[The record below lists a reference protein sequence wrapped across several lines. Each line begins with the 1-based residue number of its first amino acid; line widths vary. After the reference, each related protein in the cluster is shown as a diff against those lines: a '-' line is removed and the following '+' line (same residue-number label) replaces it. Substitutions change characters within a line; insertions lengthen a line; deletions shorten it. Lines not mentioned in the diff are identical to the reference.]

1 MDTYTIAAAA
11 RLVGAPKGTLYQAI
25 RAGRLQA
32 APRQAPSQALTVT
45 AAALQAAGFA
55 VPTEALPHPP
65 AAPDTAPAPAA
76 PLVPAAETPPAP
88 AVAAASAAAVPAD
101 APAPE
106 ISASAPPSSLPEQA
120 LIAHLERA
128 LEQAQAREMRLLDL
142 LAQRTG
148 SQSTPLL
155 SAPQPAPPART
166 PAAAPHPAAPPPLS
180 GLRQQIVA
188 VLQQHPEGLS
198 PKALQ
203 TRLQLDTDVRSTMK
217 SMVHRGLLTRLE
229 AGRYVVAPGVAHP

>member
-88 AVAAASAAAVPAD
+88 TVAAASAAAVPAD

-128 LEQAQAREMRLLDL
+128 LEQAQARELRLLAL
-142 LAQRTG
+142 LAQLTG
-148 SQSTPLL
+148 QRSTPLGPAPL
-155 SAPQPAPPART
+155 AASAPEAPPRT
-166 PAAAPHPAAPPPLS
+166 AAQPSLS

-188 VLQQHPEGLS
+188 VLREHPEGLA
-198 PKALQ
+198 PKTVQTLLQ
-203 TRLQLDTDVRSTMK
+203 VDKDVRSTMK
-217 SMVHRGLLTRLE
+217 GMVHSGLLTRLA
-229 AGRYVVAPGVAHP
+229 AGRYVVATGVAHP